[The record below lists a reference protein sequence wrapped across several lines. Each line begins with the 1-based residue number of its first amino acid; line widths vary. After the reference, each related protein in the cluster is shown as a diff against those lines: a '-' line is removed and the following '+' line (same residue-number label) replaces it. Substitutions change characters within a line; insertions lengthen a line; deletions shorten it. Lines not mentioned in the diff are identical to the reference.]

1 MQKVL
6 VVQKNAVL
14 LQPLLGEE
22 SNVSLLQG

>member
-6 VVQKNAVL
+6 VVQKNAVP